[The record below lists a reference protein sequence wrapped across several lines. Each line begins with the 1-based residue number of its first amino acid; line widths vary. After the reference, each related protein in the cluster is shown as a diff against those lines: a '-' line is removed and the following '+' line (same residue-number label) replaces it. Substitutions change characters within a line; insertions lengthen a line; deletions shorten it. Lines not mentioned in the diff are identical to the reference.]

1 MLPQRGK
8 QHIACAGHAAAHH
21 KHLRVHGGGNGC
33 QRHAEGI
40 GHLVH
45 LTGGK
50 GVAIA
55 GGIKHILGGKLGA
68 AQGAGGIRVLV
79 QQLLHAAH
87 NAGGTGILLQTSVL
101 AAAAG
106 SGLVAVHRDVADLAA
121 GTVGAIND
129 LAVDDDAAAHAG
141 AQRDHDRA
149 AAALGCAHPDLAQSG
164 HVGVI
169 AHKDPD
175 AAQHG
180 AQLFGYIMLAPA
192 AEVCADDGYDAAV
205 QHRAGHAHAHAFHLS
220 GGKALFL
227 HLALH
232 GSSQIFQNVFTGV
245 GGVGGNFPLFQ
256 QLAGGLE
263 QTDLSGG
270 AAQID
275 AECVFLHSS
284 FTPSAARG
292 RIFHSYKPV

>member
-8 QHIACAGHAAAHH
+8 QHITGAGHAAADHEH
-21 KHLRVHGGGNGC
+21 FRVHGVGHIG
-33 QRHAEGI
+33 QRHAEGV

-55 GGIKHILGGKLGA
+55 GGIKHVLGGKLGA
-68 AQGAGGIRVLV
+68 AQGAGSIRVLI

-87 NAGGTGILLQTSVL
+87 NARSTGILLQTSVL

-121 GTVGAIND
+121 GTVGAIDD
-129 LAVDDDAAAHAG
+129 LAVDDDTTAHAG

-149 AAALGCAHPDLAQSG
+149 VAALGGTHPDLAQSG
-164 HVGVI
+164 HVGIV
-169 AHKDPD
+169 AHQNLD

-180 AQLFGYIMLAPA
+180 AQLFGYVVLAPA
-192 AEVCADDGYDAAV
+192 AEVCTDDGHDAAV
-205 QHRAGHAHAHAFHLS
+205 QHRAGHAYAHALYLLS
-220 GGKALFL
+220 GKAFFL
-227 HLALH
+227 HFALH
-232 GSSQIFQNVFTGV
+232 GSGQIFQNVLTGV

-256 QLAGGLE
+256 QFAGGLE
-263 QTDLSGG
+263 QADLGGG

-275 AECVFLHSS
+275 AECVFFHVS
-284 FTPSAARG
+284 FTS
-292 RIFHSYKPV
+292 F

>member
-8 QHIACAGHAAAHH
+8 QNLACAGHAAAHH
-21 KHLRVHGGGNGC
+21 EHLRVHGGGNGC

-45 LTGGK
+45 LAGGK

-55 GGIKHILGGKLGA
+55 GGIKHVLGGKLGA
-68 AQGAGGIRVLV
+68 AQGAGSIRVLV
-79 QQLLHAAH
+79 QQFLHAAH
-87 NAGGTGILLQTSVL
+87 NAGGAGILLQTSVL

-129 LAVDDDAAAHAG
+129 LAVDDDTTAHAG

-149 AAALGCAHPDLAQSG
+149 AAALGSTHPDLAQSG
-164 HVGVI
+164 HVGIV
-169 AHKDPD
+169 AHQNLD
-175 AAQHG
+175 AAQHI
-180 AQLFGYIMLAPA
+180 AKLFGHIMLAPA
-192 AEVCADDGYDAAV
+192 AEVCTDDGHDAAV
-205 QHRAGHAHAHAFHLS
+205 QHRAGHAYAHALYLLS
-220 GGKALFL
+220 GKAFFL

-232 GSSQIFQNVFTGV
+232 GSGQIFQNVLTGV

-256 QLAGGLE
+256 QFAGGLE
-263 QTDLSGG
+263 QADLSGG

-275 AECVFLHSS
+275 AECVFFHVS
-284 FTPSAARG
+284 FTP
-292 RIFHSYKPV
+292 F